1 MNVALKKPAMT
12 REQFFPWAQAQDAR
26 YEFDGVRP
34 VAMTGG
40 TMSHSD
46 IIGNILS
53 SIKTRLR
60 GTRCK
65 VIGPDAGVA
74 TVGGAVRYPD
84 AAITCRKVDGDSYLV
99 PEPSVVFEVL
109 SRTSGYTDRIVKV
122 REYQAVPSILRY
134 VIVERTSIGLT
145 VLERADG
152 SQPWTNFA
160 LTADDVLRIPEV
172 GIEVPVTE
180 FYEGVEISP
189 AETLG

>member
-40 TMSHSD
+40 TMSHSQ
-46 IIGNILS
+46 IIGNIHFALRA
-53 SIKTRLR
+53 RLG
-60 GTRCK
+60 GTRYQP
-65 VIGPDAGVA
+65 VGPDAGVA

-84 AAITCRKVDGDSYLV
+84 AVITCAKVPGEAYMV
-99 PEPSVVFEVL
+99 PEPSVIFEVL
-109 SRTSGYTDRIVKV
+109 SKTSGYTDRIVKV

-145 VLERADG
+145 VMVRLDG
-152 SQPWTNFA
+152 AQPWTSFT
-160 LTADDVLRIPEV
+160 LTADDVLQIPEA

-180 FYEGVEISP
+180 FYEGVEITP
-189 AETLG
+189 ADAQP